1 MHLYNKNIQFQYHMF
16 LPCSHIT
23 LPVALPT
30 HSPIPSYS
38 NILFILFWGLEMV
51 QDPKASHFRSL
62 RNVLFIILCITFA
75 IGTWRILNDTT
86 HKDIPNAEKT
96 FTEEQNIEK

>member
-1 MHLYNKNIQFQYHMF
+1 
-16 LPCSHIT
+16 
-23 LPVALPT
+23 
-30 HSPIPSYS
+30 
-38 NILFILFWGLEMV
+38 MV
-51 QDPKASHFRSL
+51 QDPKTSHVRSL

-96 FTEEQNIEK
+96 FTEEQNIEE